1 MAHVDTSPPRLLIAV
16 VGLGALSFL
25 LYAYLLLFA
34 LEPAPNAGTYS
45 LVAALSMI
53 YSSIGY
59 GLIKR
64 SRLAHWTGLTLLGIG
79 ALFAVP
85 NATSIPEF
93 HWFYLLQGVIQ
104 LSAAICLV
112 LSMARRRTF

>member
-1 MAHVDTSPPRLLIAV
+1 MAHLETSPPRILIAA

-45 LVAALSMI
+45 LLAALGVT

-64 SRLAHWTGLTLLGIG
+64 SRFAQWTGLALLAVG

-93 HWFYLLQGVIQ
+93 LWFYLLQGAIQ
-104 LSAAICLV
+104 LSAAICL
-112 LSMARRRTF
+112 LFSMARR